1 MLKTLLAKELRE
13 QQRTSKLLI
22 FLAVLL
28 ISGLI
33 SPVLAKYT
41 PELLRSIPDMPAA
54 LADIIPEPT
63 LNDAAIQYV
72 KNVSQFGVL
81 LVIVLNMGIVA
92 QERERSTAAMLLTK
106 PVNRTAVVLSKWLVG
121 MLLVAAGVTLA
132 GIGCALYTAVL
143 FESLPLR
150 EFLLLNALMVLFFGV
165 YLSITVLA
173 STIARTQSMAAAGSF
188 GGLVLLLILG
198 AIPRINEYMPGQLL
212 AWGQSALLGAN
223 QPSWGAFGVALA
235 LIVLTMG
242 SACLYFNQA
251 EI

>member
-132 GIGCALYTAVL
+132 GIGCAFYTAVL